1 MCAFRITLAAALLLG
16 MTAASASARNN
27 SGILVSAAISLK
39 DAFEEIGTVY
49 EKQTGVRV
57 EFNLGASGLLQK
69 QIEAGAP
76 VDVFASAAEKQ
87 MDELQAKDMIFAQTR
102 RNLARNTLVLV
113 VPIRS
118 QIRLHSFVELLNPR
132 LEWIAIGNPKTVP
145 AGQYAQETLRYLGL
159 WDKLQARLVLA
170 ENVRQ
175 VLDYVSRS
183 EAQAGIVYSS
193 DVAIVEGR
201 VSVAASAPEES
212 HAPIL
217 YPIAVVKGT
226 RSKGNAQRFLDLA
239 LSKTGQDILVK
250 YGFLRPR

>member
-1 MCAFRITLAAALLLG
+1 MGALRISLAAALLFG
-16 MTAASASARNN
+16 MTAAGPSTKNN
-27 SGILVSAAISLK
+27 REILVSAAISLK
-39 DAFEEIGTVY
+39 NVLEEIGSVY
-49 EKQTGVRV
+49 KKQTGVRV
-57 EFNLGASGLLQK
+57 DFNLGASGLLQK

-87 MDELQAKDMIFAQTR
+87 MDELQAKDMIFSETR
-102 RNLARNTLVLV
+102 RSLACNTLVLIT
-113 VPIRS
+113 PNPS
-118 QIRLHSFVELLNPR
+118 QIPLHSFVELINPR
-132 LEWIAIGNPKTVP
+132 FEWISIGNPKTVP

-159 WDKLQARLVLA
+159 WNKIQARLVLA

-175 VLDYVSRS
+175 VLDYVSRG

-193 DVAIVEGR
+193 DVVTVKGR

-226 RSKGNAQRFLDLA
+226 RFRADAQRFLDLA
-239 LSKTGQDILVK
+239 LSKTGRDILEK
-250 YGFLRPR
+250 HGFLRAR